1 MVADIDAMV
10 IGLALLPDAA
20 VTISDALA
28 LRHSSVGACLA
39 KNQEF
44 VTARFGDAATLRS
57 ACFSVIDQNSDVP
70 FATFQ
75 GAVGTECPK
84 TPRS

>member
-10 IGLALLPDAA
+10 IGLALLPNPAA
-20 VTISDALA
+20 TISNALA
-28 LRHSSVGACLA
+28 LRYSSVGACLA